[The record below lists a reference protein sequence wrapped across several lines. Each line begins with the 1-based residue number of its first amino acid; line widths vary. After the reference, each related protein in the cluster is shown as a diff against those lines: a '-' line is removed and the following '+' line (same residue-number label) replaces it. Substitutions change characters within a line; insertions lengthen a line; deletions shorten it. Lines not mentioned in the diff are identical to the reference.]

1 MQNLTLTPRYRLP
14 GGFMIDG
21 ATLLRILLLLA
32 LFAVLLWGSDAFAQA
47 KLPTGD
53 KLAIPGT
60 SDGDSWAKKIV
71 YAIVFIIVLMALVGL
86 GKGLVDFIFNMFND
100 ANDARQTDGGWGATL
115 KKVGIGL
122 VLIIVA
128 VVVYMVLNEYVI
140 DPLLKMF
147 G

>member
-21 ATLLRILLLLA
+21 ATLLRVLLLLA
-32 LFAVLLWGSDAFAQA
+32 LFAMLLWGTDAFAPA
-47 KLPTGD
+47 TLPTGD

-60 SDGDSWAKKIV
+60 NDGASWAKKIV
-71 YAIVFIIVLMALVGL
+71 YAIVFIIVLMALAGL

-100 ANDARQTDGGWGATL
+100 ANDARQSDSGWGATL

-128 VVVYMVLNEYVI
+128 VVVFMVLNEYVI

>member
-21 ATLLRILLLLA
+21 ATLLRVLLLLA
-32 LFAVLLWGSDAFAQA
+32 LFAMLLWGNLS
-47 KLPTGD
+47 
-53 KLAIPGT
+53 IPGT
-60 SDGDSWAKKIV
+60 NDGDSWAKKIV
-71 YAIVFIIVLMALVGL
+71 YAIVFIIVLMALAGL

>member
-21 ATLLRILLLLA
+21 ATLLRAMLLLA
-32 LFAVLLWGSDAFAQA
+32 LFAVLLWGNDAFAQA

-53 KLAIPGT
+53 KLSIPGT
-60 SDGDSWAKKIV
+60 AEGDSWAKKIV
-71 YAIVFIIVLMALVGL
+71 YAIVFIIVLMALAGL